1 MGSIAEDAV
10 KKHKNKDEGQ
20 QQPPGYGPPSQYGG
34 SSHGGSSQGGSG
46 MMDQLGGF
54 FKK

>member
-34 SSHGGSSQGGSG
+34 SSQGGSG